1 MMRFCQQCSKLQP
14 IEDFQGE
21 RRSCQQ
27 ALERHASRRQS
38 RQNHR
43 VTRSP
48 SPQPQARPA
57 RRPRLEQ
64 PSQQESAAP
73 QQGRQQQQSQQQQQQ
88 SQQQQQQ
95 RQQQLRLPATAD
107 LAPSPSADPEPGHV
121 WPAELLQLAQQ
132 EQERQQR
139 QGQQQQQLGGG
150 LKAGSLSLVVG
161 HPTERLEIT
170 ISLEPWVNMQP
181 APCSDGPSAGEPTL
195 SAAEVREA
203 WNESLA
209 SLPAVHSSP
218 FQKAAAAAAPATTRC
233 SSLSATTVAA
243 NATTML
249 PIPMPRGGA
258 AALVPAG
265 SGNHSPAFASHAAA
279 VTVEAP
285 VYAPLAVS
293 PRDGHPIELTGSN
306 SLRLMSRQLSTVA
319 DLGLQVQPRAPAP
332 AAMLQPFGFTRQ
344 PPTVSAPLAAGQPA
358 GTLGPRGSSNWGS
371 W

>member
-1 MMRFCQQCSKLQP
+1 M
-14 IEDFQGE
+14 
-21 RRSCQQ
+21 
-27 ALERHASRRQS
+27 
-38 RQNHR
+38 
-43 VTRSP
+43 
-48 SPQPQARPA
+48 
-57 RRPRLEQ
+57 
-64 PSQQESAAP
+64 
-73 QQGRQQQQSQQQQQQ
+73 
-88 SQQQQQQ
+88 
-95 RQQQLRLPATAD
+95 
-107 LAPSPSADPEPGHV
+107 
-121 WPAELLQLAQQ
+121 
-132 EQERQQR
+132 
-139 QGQQQQQLGGG
+139 
-150 LKAGSLSLVVG
+150 VG

-218 FQKAAAAAAPATTRC
+218 FQKAAATAAPATTRC

-285 VYAPLAVS
+285 VYAVSYAVVCV
-293 PRDGHPIELTGSN
+293 PH
-306 SLRLMSRQLSTVA
+306 LS
-319 DLGLQVQPRAPAP
+319 APAMSALRALSSCLRRCLHALSKTGLHN
-332 AAMLQPFGFTRQ
+332 AALLLCSPSPCPQGMATQ
-344 PPTVSAPLAAGQPA
+344 
-358 GTLGPRGSSNWGS
+358 SS
-371 W
+371 